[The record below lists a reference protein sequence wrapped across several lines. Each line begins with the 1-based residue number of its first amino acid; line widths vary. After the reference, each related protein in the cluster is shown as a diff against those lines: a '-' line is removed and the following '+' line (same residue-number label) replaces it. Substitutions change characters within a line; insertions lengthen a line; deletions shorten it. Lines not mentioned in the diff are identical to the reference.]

1 MRLGIIAFLLNL
13 SIGLSAQS
21 FEYSYVDPCNG
32 NTEKIS
38 IPFGANAVA
47 VTYYNQI
54 RSFTESDFQNGVF
67 DQWAQSVYNT
77 YKTTS
82 PCAGIGTATVV
93 TITQATAMTVI
104 SIMNSMTTI
113 TDAIGSISS
122 LSGTLSSIPMST
134 VSGSSGG
141 SGGSSSNGSSGKG
154 SSESKSSA
162 SSGGFSVGSE
172 SIRLTPVPQASGP
185 SGPSMPPSSGAGSS
199 GTSSA
204 SNQSSGSG
212 NTGSGSSSSG
222 STSNGEKGS
231 SSSGTGSSGASGSGN
246 SSGSS
251 SQGSGSGGTPKEGSA
266 QEESKGET
274 NLVGGTNEAVKST
287 PGNGGGS
294 KSAQQNSMKP
304 TIVGSSD
311 LAGFNFRDGGSAL
324 GGRINAGFTSVRY
337 DQLRSHGIL
346 FDYTS
351 AIKGP
356 NITGF
361 YAWMT
366 PKRVNLLSTTLTIGF
381 EGKGSIY
388 NTIAAGQMRNLS
400 KRFKLVYMGT
410 VSYGSVYDEIF
421 LGTAAIAGGMY
432 DFKVG
437 KRLDIKLMSLAVYSP
452 YVSYYNDILLQ
463 SPFVILPTI
472 GTNIAVTKN
481 FRFNVNWGGA
491 WAISQSVL
499 NYTITLGTRLII

>member
-410 VSYGSVYDEIF
+410 VSYGSVYDEMF

>member
-212 NTGSGSSSSG
+212 NAGSGSSSSG

-410 VSYGSVYDEIF
+410 VSYGSVYDEMF

>member
-21 FEYSYVDPCNG
+21 FEYRYVDPCNG

-122 LSGTLSSIPMST
+122 FSGTLSSIPMST

-185 SGPSMPPSSGAGSS
+185 SGPSMPPRSGAGSS

>member
-246 SSGSS
+246 SSESS

-410 VSYGSVYDEIF
+410 VSYGSVYDEMF

>member
-251 SQGSGSGGTPKEGSA
+251 SQGSGSGGTPKEGSS

>member
-1 MRLGIIAFLLNL
+1 
-13 SIGLSAQS
+13 
-21 FEYSYVDPCNG
+21 
-32 NTEKIS
+32 
-38 IPFGANAVA
+38 
-47 VTYYNQI
+47 
-54 RSFTESDFQNGVF
+54 
-67 DQWAQSVYNT
+67 
-77 YKTTS
+77 
-82 PCAGIGTATVV
+82 
-93 TITQATAMTVI
+93 
-104 SIMNSMTTI
+104 
-113 TDAIGSISS
+113 
-122 LSGTLSSIPMST
+122 
-134 VSGSSGG
+134 
-141 SGGSSSNGSSGKG
+141 
-154 SSESKSSA
+154 
-162 SSGGFSVGSE
+162 
-172 SIRLTPVPQASGP
+172 
-185 SGPSMPPSSGAGSS
+185 MPPSSGAGSS

>member
-246 SSGSS
+246 SSESS

>member
-185 SGPSMPPSSGAGSS
+185 SGPSMPPSSVAGSS